1 MTINNPVYITTPI
14 YYVNGKPH
22 IGHAYT
28 TIAAD
33 VLCRYQRMKGRPT
46 FFLTGTD
53 EHGQKVYDTAQS
65 RGMTAQAHCDDMVV
79 HWKAMWD
86 KLDIQYDR
94 FIRTTDDD
102 HKAAVQGVLQS
113 LFDKGLI
120 YQKAYTGLYSVT
132 DEVFVT
138 EKDLNDGKYTRDELQ
153 EISETNYFFKMG
165 DYQTQLI
172 AHIEKNPGFIQ
183 PESRKNEVLGFL
195 RQPLQDLCISRPK
208 ARLPWGIEL
217 PFDSEYVTYVWFDA
231 LLNYLTGIGYHP
243 DGDEAYQHWWPAT
256 VHLIGKDI
264 LTTHSV
270 YWSTMLMAMGVPL
283 ADCLYAHG
291 WWTSTEGE
299 KMSKSKGNAIDID
312 LLVQE
317 FGSDVTRYFFL
328 REKAFGAD
336 GGFSYEG
343 FMNRYNVDLANDL
356 GNLVHRGL
364 SMTTKWLGGVVPSYS
379 EWTELEH
386 TIARDIAQAIC
397 TFNHGMD
404 MVDLKAQAP
413 DQTPLQFNKALTAV
427 GSIVSAGNK
436 YIDQTEPWVLN
447 REGQM
452 ERLATV
458 KRFVLELCHAAAIL
472 LLPIMPQ
479 KSAELLRRLG
489 ETTQTAPE
497 VLRALLEQGRQ
508 GSLALAFLQDGKP
521 VDLSDPLFPRL
532 KELPPAIAALFDPAE
547 EETPA
552 KKTTPKK
559 EYEMIEFSDFAKI
572 QLRTGKVL
580 EAEPHPNAD
589 RLLVLKVDVG
599 EEAPRNIVAGIAN
612 KFAPSDLVGK
622 QVVVVVNLK
631 PAKLRGVVSEGMLLA
646 AGGKEVIDLVSV
658 NADPGEIVR

>member
-1 MTINNPVYITTPI
+1 
-14 YYVNGKPH
+14 
-22 IGHAYT
+22 
-28 TIAAD
+28 
-33 VLCRYQRMKGRPT
+33 MKGRPT

-65 RGMTAQAHCDDMVV
+65 RGMSAQAHCDDLVV

-94 FIRTTDDD
+94 FIRTTDSD
-102 HKAAVQGVLQS
+102 HKTAVQSVLQS

-153 EISETNYFFKMG
+153 EISETNYFFKMS
-165 DYQTQLI
+165 DYQKDLI
-172 AHIEKNPGFIQ
+172 AHIENHPGFIQ

-231 LLNYLTGIGYHP
+231 LLNYLTGVGYHP
-243 DGDEAYQHWWPAT
+243 DGDDGYTRWWPAT

-270 YWSTMLMAMGVPL
+270 YWSTMLMAMGIPL

-317 FGSDVTRYFFL
+317 FGPDVTRYFFL

-364 SMTTKWLGGVVPSYS
+364 SMTTKWLGGSVPDYS
-379 EWTELEH
+379 PWTELEH
-386 TIARDIAQAIC
+386 NIAKDVAAAV
-397 TFNHGMD
+397 TVFNHGMD
-404 MVDLKAQAP
+404 MVDLRQRDP
-413 DQTPLQFNKALTAV
+413 SQTPLQFNKALSAV

-447 REGQM
+447 REGQT
-452 ERLATV
+452 ERLASV
-458 KRFVLELCHAAAIL
+458 KRFVLELCHTAAIL

-489 ETTQTAPE
+489 ETTDTASE
-497 VLRALLEQGRQ
+497 KLHTILQQAESGAMALNLLNAGT
-508 GSLALAFLQDGKP
+508 P

-532 KELPPAIAALFDPAE
+532 KELPPAISALFDTAT
-547 EETPA
+547 EETAPPA
-552 KKTTPKK
+552 KAKNKK
-559 EYEMIEFSDFAKI
+559 DYEMIEFNDFAKI
-572 QLRTGKVL
+572 QLRSGKVL
-580 EAEPHPNAD
+580 DAEPHPNAD

-599 EEAPRNIVAGIAN
+599 EDTPRNIVAGIAN
-612 KFAPSDLVGK
+612 KFTPADLIGK

-631 PAKLRGVVSEGMLLA
+631 PAKLRGILSEGMLLA

-658 NADPGEIVR
+658 NAAPGEIVR